1 MSRWIK
7 FILAILVGLGLGLYY
22 TWVVNPVR
30 VVDTTTDALRL
41 DYRSDYILMVAEI
54 YQMEQDP
61 GEAARRLGR
70 LGEDPPAQIVQ
81 QGIIFYEQSNGSAND
96 LALLTRLR
104 DALQTWNP
112 TQ

>member
-1 MSRWIK
+1 MRLGDR
-7 FILAILVGLGLGLYY
+7 LA
-22 TWVVNPVR
+22 TAR
-30 VVDTTTDALRL
+30 TDALRI

-54 YQMEQDP
+54 YQLEQDP

-81 QGIIFYEQSNGSAND
+81 QGIIFYEQAGATEND
-96 LALLTRLR
+96 LALLVQLR

-112 TQ
+112 NP